1 LKELYI
7 GPNVGVTVMPKMKTR
22 RAVAKRFS
30 ATGTG
35 KLKRKRANLRHIL
48 EKKSN
53 KQKRRAVKTDYVH
66 EADVARMKRCLPG
79 I

>member
-1 LKELYI
+1 
-7 GPNVGVTVMPKMKTR
+7 MKTR

-30 ATGTG
+30 ITASG

-53 KQKRRAVKTDYVH
+53 KEKRRNVKADYVH
-66 EADVARMKRCLPG
+66 AADEGRMKRCLPG

>member
-1 LKELYI
+1 
-7 GPNVGVTVMPKMKTR
+7 MPKMKTR

-53 KQKRRAVKTDYVH
+53 ARKRRAVKADYVH
-66 EADVARMKRCLPG
+66 EADVARVKRCLPG